1 MATFQATDTYLIEC
15 SRENSLINQADDETT
30 NGSWSNQAS
39 FNVKRGDRLS
49 VEMVCA
55 NIKGSGTGAP
65 TIEFSGQNVVVNG
78 ENKGYCD
85 TKVLI
90 EVFFTLNNNNVY
102 SVGLPLIHPRG
113 GINGVGAVQPI
124 PPLPQIQDYTN
135 LVMPFNLNPRVTTN
149 QMTNQVNNYREL
161 NEGWGYVSRQ
171 NNQGELEGY
180 IQENQSYIIYQYEIN
195 GIGWQPP
202 GAGVTQALGGYIIG
216 MRILPYAATSTS
228 PSPSVQAAPFDGA
241 LGTLFTD
248 YDNGILKGR
257 TQNIFQNNFY
267 VGNHVFCLQYP
278 TPTEPHAYW
287 VGQISAV
294 NGINGEG
301 APLFG
306 IPILEIR
313 FNDSNNPASG
323 NQPAGWNGRKI
334 DYAPSVTDLTAK
346 CAVYVGEIHVEEAA
360 PPTVPPT
367 YTGLVKMN
375 FDLKAGS
382 SQEGL
387 INYDNLDLTGIPL
400 DNGTDRTFLGNGY
413 MRGNNAHFIYAR
425 NTRAPQLGQGPNL
438 NMFPHTEYNPI
449 QVTGGTA
456 ALYTT
461 TAGEYGNVPE
471 GANFGYR
478 NANIQQE
485 CNNNPY
491 IFMRND
497 HFGSGRLGMNGE
509 EMPKAMPMTAFI
521 YVSIE
526 ELLQDVNSLTAV
538 INERLRETLGGF
550 GTTINNTTTLNSSIL
565 NPVGRKPASSVVP
578 YYNKVGYYDPDATV
592 TPAGS
597 STTQAVLMTH
607 GDNCQYRNEMTDVIP
622 VKNGGTLKIC
632 PANGTPGRDY
642 LMSSHG
648 KQNDGFPTLNINT
661 PTFYP
666 SFLQL
671 QSMNNKTY
679 LREILM
685 SFTNDTIPTY
695 LETTHVNHQG
705 WANPFYGN
713 MATADLY
720 KYMLGDRYARL
731 PIDRWDAPSN
741 EPINSGTIHGIGK
754 ACIMNTHFTYALLDF
769 KYPHGANNYLAPL
782 GNQPMRDPKPLPTTQ
797 LWENQLIYT
806 NIPFPTNASNNADVE
821 ERWRDLARATRK
833 YEQYNNNTDTAP
845 RTFRLQEA
853 DYKKWV
859 IDGDIGQTDDR
870 STAQLRTIVGQPRD
884 MPPNVYPETGGIT
897 DYQNEFTQNIPM
909 YYDWLIKPDVNSHL
923 PAITGSALYPTGSVD
938 YRKPRDGRALI
949 CPTTSHEIFAGV
961 SATGNIDEQEK
972 FKMLKELGRIKLKSK
987 FNKDYYTESL
997 NYTGIFV
1004 GATAVEYHDQG
1015 FLDAKDVD
1023 TSFME
1028 ELDLAYYP
1036 YIQKFWEW
1044 STSAVGVPGVVEVE
1058 KVFCALAVGINYW
1071 PNVRQMPETNIG
1083 ALCWGNQ
1090 IGISNSFYDN
1100 HAIIPMNNDLVKRG
1114 SELTGTTSVGGK
1126 WVRIGYAQNI
1136 ENTVGAMPP
1145 LINTLAFT
1153 SVPPPDVPNGGEG
1166 GDWDFSIAR
1175 QGDAT
1180 YTDPADG
1187 KCKYRITYRAT
1198 MSTMPGNA
1206 QGIWK
1211 QNTDVQDTNAAALL
1225 AGYEWVSGDAA
1236 MFDTPSH
1243 PNNKPFRG
1251 LMLNPNQNTSTI
1263 PWLLCTPTPNNN
1275 IGLGN
1280 VVAAPPI
1287 GPGFPA
1293 WMGFGTHLTLE
1304 VQNPNLPTQ
1313 PLQDK
1318 YLNYQPGGLDTG
1330 GSGTA
1335 EQFGTVELEIWQL
1348 KVNVPDPTKKIPVN
1362 LGLQH
1367 NKVNYIWTGASEPT
1381 FQYDPVKGRV
1391 EFIQLQDDNILN
1403 NKSIPYAP
1411 LGAAATNN
1419 SAAGTAAGIIN
1430 SASEDAIYS
1439 RNTDNTDFGDPIS
1452 TTPIKNSGIRA
1463 EIGGVGIF
1471 NIWLCPENYEPPP
1484 TINLSSYWSNENS
1497 LDGTSSEYWNNTEK
1511 KRAAIIG
1518 NCVEASS
1525 SNWNGSLFARLGFQT
1540 FRELMPVY
1548 GKQSNRFNPNTYNT
1562 TNPEKIHAAT
1572 KPLILCN
1579 AVNNAIMPAL
1589 NTYYNPTIP
1598 AAPADNINGVPMF
1611 SNGFIN
1617 NESVAIDLTPQP
1629 LTASSPPILS
1639 TSPFLL
1645 IESDIC
1651 QTNYQSGRT
1660 GQNVLFYLMK
1670 NYSAA
1675 SFIYGYGSS
1684 YTHTANQDRTIS
1696 LINTAFRDP
1705 VTGRIQKCSNNSTII
1720 YKIQRD
1726 IIIPPPL
1733 TDANGEPLAAPP
1745 PSATD
1750 ELLEKI
1756 LGQLEGQKGHSE
1768 GTTGVGGTA
1777 AGKTSAGIH
1786 NIISPPLIGTPRLEE
1801 PPPGPVEEPGPE
1813 PPPRPRRPPP
1823 SVLEILIKAATEG
1836 DAGAQYKLGIRY
1848 ANGQGVGMDLG
1859 IAREWLMKSAEQG
1872 NTAAAK
1878 VIEQLDKHEG
1888 RTPPGRGDREPEG
1901 SKPRRPQG
1909 ESKDGGGKVKKKGL
1923 DYWEPDNPKYKPV
1936 KKIPKANPEEA
1947 QRFRIRVPRQT
1958 PPAPPAHRASR
1969 GPHVPAPV
1977 PPQAPEEK
1985 KEEKEK

>member
-1 MATFQATDTYLIEC
+1 MAGPITAIRIFPYA
-15 SRENSLINQADDETT
+15 
-30 NGSWSNQAS
+30 GSP
-39 FNVKRGDRLS
+39 
-49 VEMVCA
+49 
-55 NIKGSGTGAP
+55 GS
-65 TIEFSGQNVVVNG
+65 
-78 ENKGYCD
+78 
-85 TKVLI
+85 
-90 EVFFTLNNNNVY
+90 
-102 SVGLPLIHPRG
+102 
-113 GINGVGAVQPI
+113 
-124 PPLPQIQDYTN
+124 PLP
-135 LVMPFNLNPRVTTN
+135 
-149 QMTNQVNNYREL
+149 
-161 NEGWGYVSRQ
+161 
-171 NNQGELEGY
+171 
-180 IQENQSYIIYQYEIN
+180 
-195 GIGWQPP
+195 
-202 GAGVTQALGGYIIG
+202 A
-216 MRILPYAATSTS
+216 
-228 PSPSVQAAPFDGA
+228 VQAAPFDGT

-248 YDNGILKGR
+248 YDNGIMKGR
-257 TQNIFQNNFY
+257 TQHIFQNNFY
-267 VGNHVFCLQYP
+267 IGNHVFCSNLP
-278 TPTEPHAYW
+278 GPGALSEVAYW
-287 VGQISAV
+287 IGQISYV
-294 NGINGEG
+294 NGINGLG

-306 IPILEIR
+306 IPLVEIG
-313 FNDSNNPASG
+313 FNDSNDPASG
-323 NQPAGWNGRKI
+323 NQPIGWVGRQN
-334 DYAPSVTDLTAK
+334 DYVASFTNDTAK
-346 CAVYVGEIHVEEAA
+346 CAVYVGGIHVEEAA
-360 PPTVPPT
+360 PPTIPPT
-367 YTGLVKMN
+367 YSGKVKMN

-400 DNGTDRTFLGNGY
+400 DNGTSRTFAGNGY

-425 NTRAPQLGQGPNL
+425 NTRAPQLGQTADL
-438 NMFPHTEYNPI
+438 NMFPHTEYDPT
-449 QVTGGTA
+449 QVTGGTD

-461 TAGEYGNVPE
+461 TAGEYGDVPE

-491 IFMRND
+491 IFLRND

-509 EMPKAMPMTAFI
+509 LMPKAMPMTAFI
-521 YVSIE
+521 YISIE

-550 GTTINNTTTLNSSIL
+550 GTTIDNTTNLNSTIL

-578 YYNKVGYYDPDATV
+578 YYNTVGYYDQDVTV
-592 TPAGS
+592 TPAGPS
-597 STTQAVLMTH
+597 IVTQATLMTH
-607 GDNCQYRNEMTDVIP
+607 PYNCQFRNEMTDVIP

-648 KQNDGFPTLNINT
+648 KQNGGFPTLSLNT

-666 SFLQL
+666 SQLQL
-671 QSMNNKTY
+671 QSMNEKTY

-685 SFTNDTIPTY
+685 SFDNNTVPTV
-695 LETTHVNHQG
+695 LETLNINQQG

-713 MATADLY
+713 MATADMY

-731 PIDRWDAPSN
+731 PIDRFDSPSN
-741 EPINSGTIHGIGK
+741 ELASNQYAVRGMGK
-754 ACIMNTHFTYALLDF
+754 SCIMNTQLTYALLTF
-769 KYPHGANNYLAPL
+769 KYPNGPNNYLSPL
-782 GNQPMRDPKPLPTTQ
+782 SSQPEKTPKPLPTTQ

-806 NIPFPTNASNNADVE
+806 NIPFPYPNNPADPGKIEGE
-821 ERWRDLARATRK
+821 EYWTDLAKATRK
-833 YEQYNNNTDTAP
+833 YEQYNNNRADAP
-845 RTFRLQEA
+845 RTFKLQEE
-853 DYKKWV
+853 DYKNWI

-870 STAQLRTIVGQPRD
+870 STAQLRTIIGQPRD
-884 MPPNVYPETGGIT
+884 MPPNVWPETGGLV

-909 YYDWLIKPDVNSHL
+909 YYDWLARPDPASHT
-923 PAITGSALYPTGSVD
+923 PVITGTALYDEVPAPKVD
-938 YRKPRDGRALI
+938 FTKPRNGRALI
-949 CPTTSHEIFAGV
+949 CPTTSHEIFAGI

-987 FNKDYYTESL
+987 FNKNYLTESINFQGL
-997 NYTGIFV
+997 PV
-1004 GATAVEYHDQG
+1004 GATFAEYLDQR
-1015 FLDAKDVD
+1015 FLDASDID
-1023 TSFME
+1023 TTFME
-1028 ELDLAYYP
+1028 KLDLAYYP

-1044 STSAVGVPGVVEVE
+1044 SATAPDGAGGYGLEIEVT
-1058 KVFCALAVGINYW
+1058 KVFCAMAVGINYF
-1071 PNVRQMPETNIG
+1071 PNVRQMPQTNIG

-1090 IGISNSFYDN
+1090 IGISNSFFDN
-1100 HAIIPMNNDLVKRG
+1100 HAIIPMNNDIVKRG
-1114 SELTGTTSVGGK
+1114 AELTGTTSVGGK

-1145 LINTLAFT
+1145 ATGTLAFT
-1153 SVPPPDVPNGGEG
+1153 SVPPPDIPAGGEG

-1175 QGDAT
+1175 QGLAA
-1180 YTDPADG
+1180 YTDPLDG
-1187 KCKYRITYRAT
+1187 KCKYRLSYRQT
-1198 MSTMPGNA
+1198 ISTMPGNA

-1211 QNTDVQDTNAAALL
+1211 QNVDVQGVNAAALL

-1251 LMLNPNQNTSTI
+1251 LMLNPNQNTTTE
-1263 PWLLCTPTPNNN
+1263 PWLLTTPTPNNN
-1275 IGLGN
+1275 IGIDN
-1280 VVAAPPI
+1280 IVPAPPI

-1293 WMGFGTHLTLE
+1293 WMAFGTFVTAAT
-1304 VQNPNLPTQ
+1304 QDPNLPNQ
-1313 PLQDK
+1313 PLQAK
-1318 YLNYQPGGLDTG
+1318 IRNYQPAGLDAG

-1335 EQFGTVELEIWQL
+1335 EQYGSVELEIWQL
-1348 KVNVPDPTKKIPVN
+1348 PVLVPDPTAKIPVN
-1362 LGLQH
+1362 LGLQQ

-1403 NKSIPYAP
+1403 NKSIPYTP
-1411 LGAAATNN
+1411 GTGAASTNS

-1439 RNTDNTDFGDPIS
+1439 RNTDDTDIGDPVK
-1452 TTPIKNSGIRA
+1452 TTPVKNQGIRA
-1463 EIGGVGIF
+1463 EIGGVGIY

-1484 TINLSSYWSNENS
+1484 TINLSSYWDNANSN
-1497 LDGTSSEYWNNTEK
+1497 DGTSSEYWNSTEK
-1511 KRAAIIG
+1511 KREQIIE
-1518 NCVEASS
+1518 NCVEASAT
-1525 SNWNGSLFARLGFQT
+1525 NWNGSLFARLGFQT

-1579 AVNNAIMPAL
+1579 AVNNAIMPSL
-1589 NTYYNPTIP
+1589 NTYYSPTIP
-1598 AAPADNINGVPMF
+1598 TAPADNINGVPMF

-1617 NESVAIDLTPQP
+1617 NESVAIDLSPQP

-1745 PSATD
+1745 ASATD
-1750 ELLEKI
+1750 QLLEKI

-1768 GTTGVGGTA
+1768 GTTGVGGIA

-1786 NIISPPLIGTPRLEE
+1786 NIIPPPLIATPREE
-1801 PPPGPVEEPGPE
+1801 VPPPPPAEIERRIQEQNQMALNDINQSHEQGRRQGGRSVYELDERRIMGQEDIDIANPITPQARAPSSIRQRFQEPFSKHTPYQQYLATH
-1813 PPPRPRRPPP
+1813 PP
-1823 SVLEILIKAATEG
+1823 SPIHPPHTPEQAESKTPERLDKLKGRGKRDSSGKRLTASEKRRRAADLTKPLSKLVDEEVRRKETENIIRLRQPTG
-1836 DAGAQYKLGIRY
+1836 SGITSEGTAGTG
-1848 ANGQGVGMDLG
+1848 
-1859 IAREWLMKSAEQG
+1859 EQG
-1872 NTAAAK
+1872 P
-1878 VIEQLDKHEG
+1878 
-1888 RTPPGRGDREPEG
+1888 RTG
-1901 SKPRRPQG
+1901 RPQG
-1909 ESKDGGGKVKKKGL
+1909 TEGPPKKEGGGTTTEG
-1923 DYWEPDNPKYKPV
+1923 YS
-1936 KKIPKANPEEA
+1936 
-1947 QRFRIRVPRQT
+1947 T
-1958 PPAPPAHRASR
+1958 PGKS
-1969 GPHVPAPV
+1969 GDD
-1977 PPQAPEEK
+1977 
-1985 KEEKEK
+1985 